1 MNLPSYLQFFMQTMN
16 ILKVSFYFLRLDSV
30 KEKASQWKVA
40 TKPRQYATKFP
51 YVYDSVI
58 KYVATKESPEIR
70 CHTKCRKYFGDPE
83 KLEANLNDSMPPPE
97 NECISMPD
105 DDLNQ
110 TFSSTSA
117 GSTLT
122 TRSKVVH
129 LPSPSDQER
138 KCFVCNKKR
147 KKV

>member
-1 MNLPSYLQFFMQTMN
+1 MNLPSYIKFFMQTMN
-16 ILKVSFYFLRLDSV
+16 ILKVSCCFPRLDSI
-30 KEKASQWKVA
+30 KEKASQWKEV
-40 TKPRQYATKFP
+40 TKPRQYAIKFP

-58 KYVATKESPEIR
+58 QYVASKESPEIR

-83 KLEANLNDSMPPPE
+83 KLEANLNDFISPSE
-97 NECISMPD
+97 TECISMSD
-105 DDLNQ
+105 DDMNQ
-110 TFSSTSA
+110 TFCSTSA
-117 GSTLT
+117 GNTLT

-138 KCFVCNKKR
+138 KCFVCNKRR